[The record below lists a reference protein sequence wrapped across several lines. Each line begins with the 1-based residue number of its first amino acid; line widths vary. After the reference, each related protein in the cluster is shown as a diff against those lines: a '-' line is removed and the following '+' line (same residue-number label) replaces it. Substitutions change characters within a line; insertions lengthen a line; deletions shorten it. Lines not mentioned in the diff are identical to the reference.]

1 MKVQGFLLSCIIA
14 LAVAKAESTTAAKP
28 ATHIDVDALK
38 PELGESFAMKTEN
51 QRLMN
56 IIVNSLYT
64 TREVFIREM
73 LANACDA
80 IDKLKRKAFGNAQLT
95 KEISEESR
103 VTVSIDKAAGTITFA
118 DNGIGMTK
126 DELREYLG
134 TIAKS
139 GTAETISRLKESQ
152 DAATLI
158 GQFGVGF
165 YSGYL
170 IGDRIIVSSKSDD
183 DPKQWVWIGSA
194 TSSDFTIVEDPRGA
208 TIRRGTEVTIKVRPE
223 EGQFLDANEVL
234 RHMKTYATYFP
245 YPIYLQRTKMVEREV
260 EAAAAEKPEK
270 AAGEEES
277 VEVQSDEE
285 GEKGKEEQAKQ
296 TIKEEVLED
305 VHVNAQKPLWMR
317 DPKTVSKEEYAQ
329 MYRTVF
335 KANEDPL
342 AVTQFV
348 AEGDTTFRVIL
359 LIPKTAPFDV
369 YSLKDAKPD
378 VHLYVRRSFVT
389 NTIADILPAPLSFV
403 KCIVDSDDLP
413 LNVSREFLQETP
425 TLRAI
430 KAKVLSKA
438 IEMFLD
444 MARDPERAEDFKKF
458 WQVYSNHIKFEIA
471 RRENLR
477 AKLAPVLRFESNTSD
492 GKLVSFDEY
501 VDSKPEG
508 QKHILYLTGL
518 SKAEVVK
525 SPFMERPR
533 AKGLQVLYAVDPI
546 DEQTLKAL
554 HKYRDLPFQN
564 IAQDGLKLDETD
576 DEKAKR
582 AERVKEFTPL
592 SDWLKKHLA
601 KDIDKVVISDRL
613 VKSPFAIVA
622 SQFGLTGHME
632 KLMLSQ
638 RTGGKED
645 PLMSFFATQKKILE
659 INPDHQTVKLLLEAV
674 KQDVDNADLPNIV
687 RALYDSAMLTSG
699 FTLHYPRR
707 FANSVERMAF
717 KILGGSY
724 DEPAE
729 DNEEPEVK
737 KGGFEYLL
745 SPGAFDIPENE
756 GVDNE
761 EVEPQ
766 EDKDQPIEQEEQADE
781 AEATEEVVEKEE
793 L

>member
-1 MKVQGFLLSCIIA
+1 MKVHGLFLSCIIA
-14 LAVAKAESTTAAKP
+14 LAAAKTEGATAVKP

-38 PELGESFAMKTEN
+38 PELGESFGMKAEN

-80 IDKLKRKAFGNAQLT
+80 IDKLKRKAFGDAQLT

-126 DELREYLG
+126 NELREYLG

-139 GTAETISRLKESQ
+139 GTAETISRLKESH

-170 IGDRIIVSSKSDD
+170 VGDRMIVSSKSDD

-194 TSSDFTIVEDPRGA
+194 TSSDFTIVEDPRGS
-208 TIRRGTEVTIKVRPE
+208 TIKRGTEVTIKVRPE
-223 EGQFLDANEVL
+223 ESQFLDASEVL

-245 YPIYLQRTKMVEREV
+245 YPIYLQRTKLVEREV
-260 EAAAAEKPEK
+260 EKQEK
-270 AAGEEES
+270 AAGEEEG

-285 GEKGKEEQAKQ
+285 GEKEQARK
-296 TIKEEVLED
+296 TVKEEVLED

-335 KANEDPL
+335 KASEDPL

-378 VHLYVRRSFVT
+378 AHLYVRRSFVT
-389 NTIADILPAPLSFV
+389 NTIDDLLPAPLSFV
-403 KCIVDSDDLP
+403 KCIIDSDDLP
-413 LNVSREFLQETP
+413 LNISREFLQETP
-425 TLRAI
+425 ALRAI

-444 MARDPERAEDFKKF
+444 MARDPERAEDFKRF
-458 WQVYSNHIKFEIA
+458 WETYSNHIKFEIA

-477 AKLAPVLRFESNTSD
+477 AKLAPLLRFESSTSD

-501 VDSKPEG
+501 VERKPEG
-508 QKHILYLTGL
+508 QKHILYLTGM
-518 SKAEVVK
+518 SKADVVK

-533 AKGLQVLYAVDPI
+533 AKGLEVLYAVDPI

-554 HKYRDLPFQN
+554 NKYRELPFQN

-582 AERVKEFTPL
+582 AERVKEFEPL
-592 SDWLKKHLA
+592 SAWLKKQLA

-622 SQFGLTGHME
+622 SQYGLTGHME
-632 KLMLSQ
+632 KLMMSQ

-645 PLMSFFATQKKILE
+645 PLMSFFAMQKKILE

-674 KQDVDNADLPNIV
+674 KRDADNADLPSIV

-717 KILGGSY
+717 KVLGGSY

-729 DNEEPEVK
+729 DKDELEAK
-737 KGGFEYLL
+737 KGGFEDLL

-756 GVDNE
+756 

-766 EDKDQPIEQEEQADE
+766 EDSQPVEQEEHAD
-781 AEATEEVVEKEE
+781 EKEE